1 VAVKIGIGAS
11 FEKPEELPAPFDF
24 HAGIGETSNMLYL
37 KPELVKMERAKKPE
51 MTLSPQ
57 MKEIQRL
64 MEKHPELANLTS
76 AYLAVPAETKKG
88 GASHELSNN
97 GIWTFGDP
105 QTATKER
112 GEKNIQSMVDGA
124 VAFIEAWKKI
134 PGTNQGAK

>member
-1 VAVKIGIGAS
+1 
-11 FEKPEELPAPFDF
+11 
-24 HAGIGETSNMLYL
+24 
-37 KPELVKMERAKKPE
+37 
-51 MTLSPQ
+51 
-57 MKEIQRL
+57 
-64 MEKHPELANLTS
+64 MEKHPELSNLTS